1 MLEASFIYYFLG
13 SYRTPPSLRKLQYQF
28 FEGEGVAELW
38 TFSGTVMGS
47 NEKIQKEKIISKTTR
62 QCFLQFL
69 NTKRRTEKQSSQ
81 KFSIQL
87 LLFQKINP
95 S

>member
-1 MLEASFIYYFLG
+1 MEIRNVRSFIYLLFFGVLQNSPLPLG
-13 SYRTPPSLRKLQYQF
+13 KCSTF

-62 QCFLQFL
+62 QCFLQF
-69 NTKRRTEKQSSQ
+69 
-81 KFSIQL
+81 
-87 LLFQKINP
+87 
-95 S
+95 